1 MVCWWTV
8 SHWWMLVPRL
18 SPALATAEQLRGTRG
33 HQQQSGSTRGVRAAG
48 RRTGDGGAGGKYPR
62 LQTEASLLTRYTAN
76 NC

>member
-1 MVCWWTV
+1 
-8 SHWWMLVPRL
+8 MLVDRESLVDVGPRL

-62 LQTEASLLTRYTAN
+62 LQTEASLLTN
-76 NC
+76 